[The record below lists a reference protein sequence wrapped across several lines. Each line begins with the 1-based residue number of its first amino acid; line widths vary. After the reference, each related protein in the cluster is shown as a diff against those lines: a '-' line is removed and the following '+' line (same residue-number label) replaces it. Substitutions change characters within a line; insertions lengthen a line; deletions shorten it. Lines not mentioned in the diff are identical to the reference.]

1 MNMTRYVG
9 IDPSTK
15 TGLVILNENGNVEE
29 QIEIVLENGILSSA
43 EQLQDYGREIANY
56 ANTPD
61 VVCIEGFSFGSKGQ
75 AVSTQYGIGF
85 AIRFA
90 LRDMGIKFIEPTP
103 GQVKK
108 FATGNGNASKD
119 NMVLPIFKKWGFE
132 NDSDNIRDAFVLAQ
146 IARSL
151 RLDTNTAKYQQEV
164 VKAILAPPVKKKKK
178 A

>member
-1 MNMTRYVG
+1 MTRYVG

-15 TGLVILNENGNVEE
+15 TGVVILNENGNVEE
-29 QIEIVLENGILSSA
+29 QLEIVLENGILSSA
-43 EQLQDYGREIANY
+43 EQLQEYGREIANY

-61 VVCIEGFSFGSKGQ
+61 VVCIEGFSFGSKGK

-90 LRDMGIKFIEPTP
+90 LRDMGIKFIVPTP

-108 FATGNGNASKD
+108 FATGSGSSSKD

-132 NDSDNIRDAFVLAQ
+132 HDSDNVRDAFILAQ
-146 IARSL
+146 IARSI
-151 RLDTNTAKYQQEV
+151 RLGGGDTKYQQEV
-164 VKAILAPPVKKKKK
+164 IQTILAPPVKKKKK

>member
-1 MNMTRYVG
+1 MDMTRYVG

-15 TGLVILNENGNVEE
+15 TGIVVLDENGNVKE
-29 QIEIVLENGILSSA
+29 QLEIVLENGILSSA

-61 VVCIEGFSFGSKGQ
+61 VVCIEGFSFGSKGK

-90 LRDMGIKFIEPTP
+90 LRDMGIKYIVPTP

-108 FATGNGNASKD
+108 FATGSGSSSKD

-132 NDSDNIRDAFVLAQ
+132 HDSDNVRDAFVLAQ
-146 IARSL
+146 IARSI
-151 RLDTNTAKYQQEV
+151 RIGGGDTKYQQEV
-164 VKAILAPPVKKKKK
+164 IQTILAPPVKKKKK

>member
-15 TGLVILNENGNVEE
+15 TGIVVLDENGNVEE

-61 VVCIEGFSFGSKGQ
+61 VVCIEGFSFGSKGK

-90 LRDMGIKFIEPTP
+90 LRDMGIKFIVPTP

-108 FATGNGNASKD
+108 FATGSGSSSKD

-132 NDSDNIRDAFVLAQ
+132 HDSDNVRDAFVLAQ
-146 IARSL
+146 IARSI
-151 RLDTNTAKYQQEV
+151 RIGGGDTKYQQEV
-164 VKAILAPPVKKKKK
+164 IKTILAPPVKKKKK